1 MCHEEKGIVQ
11 ADEINSFEIGMQVDL
26 NNRDV
31 VMFGAS
37 LVGIYLYMQLWPKV
51 DAMICFYSEGF
62 PYLMAWKYVKLH
74 KPFLINS
81 LDKQQLLWDRTVVY
95 DILKKL
101 KVPVAKH
108 YYVFKDSNYIDEL

>member
-1 MCHEEKGIVQ
+1 
-11 ADEINSFEIGMQVDL
+11 
-26 NNRDV
+26 
-31 VMFGAS
+31 MFGAS